1 MSASRFDAMQ
11 KGNLANEVER
21 LSRLN
26 HELKRQNELL
36 QEDSSELRKINSE
49 QVPELLRTISKLEN
63 ELRLREADSQA
74 RQSERRSIS
83 PYRGRETSPMNSRGY
98 DSSEQIIQLKNSLR
112 QKEIEVEGLK
122 KEIENMRVVQGMV
135 DNLSR
140 KNDILIEGMHE
151 VETELEQLSQENQQ
165 LKSKISQLQDE
176 NTRLSS
182 ILERKE
188 RETEELRMRNKEELA
203 ENRDKMAM
211 LDKLNR
217 KLLEQERLIEESQN
231 QFNHFK
237 LNAKKEVESLRSQ
250 LLEKEKSLSYLD
262 GERRDAEEEKNRLIK
277 NLNLQ
282 KSSLEEEIAHL
293 QNQIHHKDTIYKEA
307 TSRINAK
314 IAEIDNLRAEN
325 DELARAIERLESKI
339 GIMDNDHN
347 QRLEAINNH
356 WETRMKAA
364 LEKELGEQFEQHEF
378 ERKQIEAEKAKVE
391 INLSQAQNENDRLNH
406 ELKGLNQKLSDY
418 ENKITLLSLEIQRLN
433 DLLEKKEAAFVE
445 LDNKHKNV
453 LENFDASSKE
463 WQNINQKI
471 EEELAACKD
480 KMSEY
485 EEKIIV
491 LLEENYKL
499 GAENQHLDREIGGL
513 KTQLR
518 SHGIT
523 PLRFITENTGE
534 VSGTFKFP
542 NESFRMDTR
551 YLHENQNNY
560 NSPVIG
566 PRDLP
571 TNTQSIETK
580 ILSQNKTIMN
590 LEEKIRMLEA
600 ERGYARGY

>member
-262 GERRDAEEEKNRLIK
+262 GERRDAEEEKNRMIK

>member
-188 RETEELRMRNKEELA
+188 RETEELRLRNKEELA

-262 GERRDAEEEKNRLIK
+262 GERRDAEEEKNRMIK

>member
-1 MSASRFDAMQ
+1 
-11 KGNLANEVER
+11 
-21 LSRLN
+21 
-26 HELKRQNELL
+26 
-36 QEDSSELRKINSE
+36 
-49 QVPELLRTISKLEN
+49 
-63 ELRLREADSQA
+63 
-74 RQSERRSIS
+74 
-83 PYRGRETSPMNSRGY
+83 
-98 DSSEQIIQLKNSLR
+98 
-112 QKEIEVEGLK
+112 
-122 KEIENMRVVQGMV
+122 
-135 DNLSR
+135 
-140 KNDILIEGMHE
+140 
-151 VETELEQLSQENQQ
+151 
-165 LKSKISQLQDE
+165 
-176 NTRLSS
+176 
-182 ILERKE
+182 
-188 RETEELRMRNKEELA
+188 
-203 ENRDKMAM
+203 
-211 LDKLNR
+211 
-217 KLLEQERLIEESQN
+217 
-231 QFNHFK
+231 
-237 LNAKKEVESLRSQ
+237 
-250 LLEKEKSLSYLD
+250 
-262 GERRDAEEEKNRLIK
+262 
-277 NLNLQ
+277 
-282 KSSLEEEIAHL
+282 
-293 QNQIHHKDTIYKEA
+293 
-307 TSRINAK
+307 
-314 IAEIDNLRAEN
+314 
-325 DELARAIERLESKI
+325 
-339 GIMDNDHN
+339 
-347 QRLEAINNH
+347 
-356 WETRMKAA
+356 MKAA

>member
-1 MSASRFDAMQ
+1 MALQRIERVTERF
-11 KGNLANEVER
+11 
-21 LSRLN
+21 SRLN

-36 QEDSSELRKINSE
+36 PEDSSELRKINSE

-188 RETEELRMRNKEELA
+188 RETEELRLRNKEELA

-262 GERRDAEEEKNRLIK
+262 GERRDAEEEKNRMIK

-325 DELARAIERLESKI
+325 DELARAI
-339 GIMDNDHN
+339 
-347 QRLEAINNH
+347 
-356 WETRMKAA
+356 
-364 LEKELGEQFEQHEF
+364 
-378 ERKQIEAEKAKVE
+378 
-391 INLSQAQNENDRLNH
+391 
-406 ELKGLNQKLSDY
+406 
-418 ENKITLLSLEIQRLN
+418 
-433 DLLEKKEAAFVE
+433 
-445 LDNKHKNV
+445 
-453 LENFDASSKE
+453 
-463 WQNINQKI
+463 
-471 EEELAACKD
+471 
-480 KMSEY
+480 
-485 EEKIIV
+485 
-491 LLEENYKL
+491 
-499 GAENQHLDREIGGL
+499 
-513 KTQLR
+513 
-518 SHGIT
+518 
-523 PLRFITENTGE
+523 
-534 VSGTFKFP
+534 
-542 NESFRMDTR
+542 
-551 YLHENQNNY
+551 
-560 NSPVIG
+560 
-566 PRDLP
+566 
-571 TNTQSIETK
+571 
-580 ILSQNKTIMN
+580 
-590 LEEKIRMLEA
+590 
-600 ERGYARGY
+600 